1 MAEITGFTRRLVIRG
16 GPGSGHKKHKGI
28 PGHRGGSQKT
38 YPEGMAPSDQPKGK
52 WRTMSDEDLALQLV
66 THVGGQ
72 KDVAVPAAFSS
83 TEQSLK
89 LLQHIRG
96 GPEWLSPFGNRIG
109 ADAQGSFQSD
119 AMMERI
125 KEFYV
130 ANLVEGH
137 GMDALGLARS
147 IGDALEVAG
156 RGVQMSDRARESVL
170 AASRYFLNLSSKQAW
185 NENKL
190 PEMADEDAQFYVLHE
205 LIAGLNYMD
214 LEGKLF
220 DRDGGRNKKTAIAKF
235 IAGNGKEKEAFNEL
249 MDMMAEHKTEDY
261 QWRNPKKEKAAFT
274 AIEQQVEKKLVEKA
288 DVIEAAF
295 AYAETEG
302 EKLRTSL
309 LEHTMGGQEGLAGL
323 KEAVKTA
330 ESRETVALGVYHAKQ
345 AELNEAADNSAE
357 GREARAIFDA
367 PSFPEGMSHEEYE
380 SLSAKRTEAYQ
391 TLSRLSNE
399 ADDELHKTDEW
410 FRLAQAR
417 DEASEARK
425 EWENGLEEQKSLARD
440 FIVEN
445 GFGSEANN
453 IEGTIV
459 KPLGGRGL
467 GAAELARATDRHE
480 EAREWLEKM
489 VASEVISDRQLNYN
503 GKKVARGSQS
513 GEQYNLSPGSGVEY
527 HVHEAAHWLEEYN
540 DSIHSQAVAFLRY
553 RNKGETYLRM
563 SAARNRAKKLRDQGV
578 LKTSSGL
585 WSGGFKAHE
594 IAAVDRWRDPYAGKK
609 YGAEYYATEVLS
621 MGLQWMYDNPVAFAE
636 EDPEHFNFTLAM
648 IAGAK

>member
-28 PGHRGGSQKT
+28 PGKRGGSLPT

-52 WRTMSDEDLALQLV
+52 WRTLSDEDLTRELV
-66 THVGGQ
+66 TIMEGGR
-72 KDVAVPAAFSS
+72 KDVAVPAEFRS
-83 TEQSLK
+83 TERARQLR
-89 LLQHIRG
+89 QTMFG
-96 GPEWLSPFGNRIG
+96 GWLSEYGERIG
-109 ADAQGSFQSD
+109 ADAQGSFQTD
-119 AMMERI
+119 AMMDRI
-125 KEFYV
+125 REFNV
-130 ANLVEGH
+130 ANLIEKH
-137 GMDALGLARS
+137 GMTVFDLARS
-147 IGDALEVAG
+147 LGQTLEEAG
-156 RGVQMSDRARESVL
+156 RGLQMTDKQRESVQ
-170 AASRYFLNLSSKQAW
+170 AASRYFLALSSARAW
-185 NENKL
+185 GEEGL
-190 PEMADEDAQFYVLHE
+190 PATGDEEAHLYVLHE
-205 LIAGLNYMD
+205 LIASLDYMD
-214 LEGKLF
+214 DQRQLF
-220 DRDGGRNKKTAIAKF
+220 DSDGGRNKKSRLAKF
-235 IAGNGKEKEAFNEL
+235 LAGNGREKEAFNEL
-249 MDMMAEHKTEDY
+249 MDMVSENKSEYY
-261 QWRNPKKEKAAFT
+261 QWRYPKKEKADFT
-274 AIEQQVEKKLVEKA
+274 YAEQQVEKRLVEKA
-288 DVIEAAF
+288 DVIEAVF
-295 AYAETEG
+295 AYADTEG

-309 LEHTMGGQEGLAGL
+309 LEHTAGGQEGLAGL

-357 GREARAIFDA
+357 GREARAILDA
-367 PSFPEGMSHEEYE
+367 PSPEGMSHEEYE
-380 SLSAKRTEAYQ
+380 ALSAKRTEAYQ
-391 TLSRLSNE
+391 TISRLSNE

-425 EWENGLEEQKSLARD
+425 GWENGLEEQKSLARA
-440 FIVEN
+440 FVVEN

-459 KPLGGRGL
+459 KPLGKRGL

-527 HVHEAAHWLEEYN
+527 HVHEAAHWLEEYSA
-540 DSIHSQAVAFLRY
+540 DVHSQAVAFLRY

-563 SAARNRAKKLRDQGV
+563 SAARNRAKKLRDQGT

-621 MGLQWMYDNPVAFAE
+621 MGLQWMYDDPVAFAE